1 VIFHPRKSKTVIR
14 IEDPA
19 SRVWFTIALQIS
31 RLIAEKNLLAAIP
44 AELINLERSVA
55 RARVP
60 SFPFVILYVRKRT
73 PQVEKG
79 LQRREC
85 ARVRSGADFCRA

>member
-1 VIFHPRKSKTVIR
+1 MIFHPRKSKTVIRMIR

-31 RLIAEKNLLAAIP
+31 RLIPEKNLLAAIP

-60 SFPFVILYVRKRT
+60 SFPFARLGKYGHLK
-73 PQVEKG
+73 
-79 LQRREC
+79 LLC
-85 ARVRSGADFCRA
+85 AND